1 MAWNIIYFIIAIGV
15 AVVGIWN
22 LAQRRFIFLSIAC
35 LLFFLVALFSFIV
48 QIGVISFELIP
59 GTNVGN
65 LVLFGVIPIFIVLA
79 FFTRSSR

>member
-1 MAWNIIYFIIAIGV
+1 
-15 AVVGIWN
+15 
-22 LAQRRFIFLSIAC
+22 
-35 LLFFLVALFSFIV
+35 V